1 MTGSRALTHR
11 PPVSA
16 HVFPPA
22 GSPDHPKGL
31 RLRRGSPRSGDRHLT
46 GEHHGGGRLHGGR
59 LDAGRLDA
67 GRADGRRLDARQSGS
82 GRSRSGHHGQ
92 GRSGIRRLDITRLG
106 GRRLGDRRHRRT
118 IAAVLAGAGV
128 LLGYSALRPTP
139 GAPIL
144 VAARDLAPGVLR
156 AADLRAVPLDHPP
169 DGAIRSGA
177 VGRVLAG
184 PMRRGEPLTDA
195 RLLHTFRLPPGTVA
209 TPVRIAD
216 ADVVRL
222 ISPGSTIG
230 VLAAWEGQAAQLVAD
245 DVTVVTVPRA
255 DDDKGALIVLATTPA
270 QAGTLAAAQAG
281 GHLSIIIK
289 PG

>member
-1 MTGSRALTHR
+1 MT
-11 PPVSA
+11 
-16 HVFPPA
+16 
-22 GSPDHPKGL
+22 
-31 RLRRGSPRSGDRHLT
+31 
-46 GEHHGGGRLHGGR
+46 GGGRLDTRRPGSDRSRIGQHGNEHSG
-59 LDAGRLDA
+59 L
-67 GRADGRRLDARQSGS
+67 RRLGLR
-82 GRSRSGHHGQ
+82 
-92 GRSGIRRLDITRLG
+92 RLG

-128 LLGYSALRPTP
+128 LLGYSALRPTQ
-139 GAPIL
+139 GAPVL
-144 VAARDLAPGVLR
+144 VAARDLSPGVLR
-156 AADLRAVPLDHPP
+156 PADLVAVPLDHPP

-195 RLLHTFRLPPGTVA
+195 RLLHTLRLPPGTVA

-216 ADVVRL
+216 ADAVRL

-245 DVTVVTVPRA
+245 DVTVVTIPPA

-270 QAGTLAAAQAG
+270 QAGTLTAAQAG
-281 GHLSIIIK
+281 GHLSITIK